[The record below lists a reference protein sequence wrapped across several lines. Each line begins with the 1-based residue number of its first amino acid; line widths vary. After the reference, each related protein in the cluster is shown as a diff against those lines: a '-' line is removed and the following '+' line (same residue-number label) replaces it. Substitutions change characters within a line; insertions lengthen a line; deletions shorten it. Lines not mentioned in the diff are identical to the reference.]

1 MKELLNKMRVS
12 VLEGEEE
19 DAVALA
25 KQALA
30 EKLDLKTVMDEGF
43 VLGIREAGQLYAE
56 GEYYLPDLVCSADAM
71 KSALAILDEALK
83 KPASGFTS
91 KGKIVM
97 TTVQGDVHDI
107 GKIIVGAMLTA
118 VGYEIYDLGSD
129 VPNVV
134 VLEAIYKIKPDVVGL
149 SALLTTTMV
158 EQKNIIE
165 DLKVA
170 GTRNG
175 VKVIVGGAPV
185 THEWANKIGADGYS
199 DDAISA
205 VELVNRLLLREGM
218 KA

>member
-1 MKELLNKMRVS
+1 MKELLEQMKEA

-19 DAVALA
+19 NAVALA

-30 EKLDLKTVMDEGF
+30 DQLDLKIVMDEGF
-43 VLGIREAGQLYAE
+43 LKGIQEAGQLFAS
-56 GEYYLPDLVCSADAM
+56 GEYFLPDLVCSADAM
-71 KSALAILDEALK
+71 KSALGILDEELK
-83 KPASGFTS
+83 RPASGFVS
-91 KGKIVM
+91 KGKVIM

-118 VGYEIYDLGSD
+118 NGYEVFDLGVD
-129 VPNVV
+129 VPNEE
-134 VLEAIYKIKPDVVGL
+134 VLEAVDQIRPDILGL

-165 DLKVA
+165 MLK
-170 GTRNG
+170 GSGKRND
-175 VKVIVGGAPV
+175 VMVIVGGAPV

-205 VELVNRLLLREGM
+205 VALVNKLLLERG
-218 KA
+218 

>member
-1 MKELLNKMRVS
+1 MSELLDRMKAA
-12 VLEGEEE
+12 VLDGEED

-30 EKLDLKTVMDEGF
+30 EKMDLKIVMDEGF
-43 VLGIREAGQLYAE
+43 LKGIQEAGRLFSD
-56 GEYYLPDLVCSADAM
+56 GEYFLPDLVCSADAM
-71 KSALAILDEALK
+71 KSALAVLDEELK
-83 KPASGFTS
+83 KPASGFVS
-91 KGKIVM
+91 KGKVIM

-118 VGYEIYDLGSD
+118 VGYEVHDLGVD
-129 VPNVV
+129 VPNEE
-134 VLEAIYKIKPDVVGL
+134 VLDAIEEIKPDVVGL

-165 DLKVA
+165 ALKVS
-170 GTRNG
+170 GKRSG

-185 THEWANKIGADGYS
+185 THEWANKISADGYS

-205 VELVNRLLLREGM
+205 VALVNNLL
-218 KA
+218 A